1 MTIPNDENEKRK
13 KLFDFYENIKKGN
26 SVFSAEELDIVIETL
41 NLARQTVKQTNQGNI
56 KSNTPPNKNDS
67 DENVEVAQTE
77 PPEIPQKEETYDNK
91 TLPLPNYDWFVTKHD
106 GKTVSNTFTGS
117 CRKDA
122 TKGHFSTA
130 TFNYKIS
137 VSNVGKENAKII
149 VNCFLEK
156 PWYKG
161 GGRKLLAE
169 NEFECSPCG
178 LAEAVSHLNNKCQ
191 KFMEDDKK

>member
-1 MTIPNDENEKRK
+1 MSDSKRK
-13 KLFDFYENIKKGN
+13 LYEFYESIKQGN
-26 SVFSAEELDIVIETL
+26 KCFSAEELDVAIETL

-56 KSNTPPNKNDS
+56 KSNTPPAKNDS

-77 PPEIPQKEETYDNK
+77 PPEIPQKETYDNK
-91 TLPLPNYDWFVTKHD
+91 TLPLPNYNWFVTVHD
-106 GKTVSNTFTGS
+106 GKPASNTFTGS
-117 CRKDA
+117 RRKDS
-122 TKGHFSTA
+122 TKGHFSTT
-130 TFNYKIS
+130 TFNYKVS

-178 LAEAVSHLNNKCQ
+178 LAEAVSHLNNECQ
-191 KFMEDDKK
+191 KFMEDDTIV